1 MDIRQSEKRRRFLTL
16 GLVCLAL
23 AALLLPFLPQVIWS
37 FSHRWLFPSLLPTEW
52 GLRGWSYV
60 FSPGARLGRA
70 IITSLTISATVSLL
84 SILVGLPAGRAL
96 GLYRFRGKTLVQFLI
111 LSPAIVPAFAAAMG
125 IHIQFIR
132 YGLADTFFGVVLV
145 QLIPTLPYVVLI
157 LGGVFSS
164 YRIEVEE
171 EARTLGANQLKVLW
185 YVTLPSILPGV
196 IVAGLF
202 AFMISWGQYLL
213 TLLIGGGQV
222 LTLPILLLNFVNSGD
237 YTLASVLSLIL
248 IIPSGAILWYTS
260 RYLTRE
266 GTALGG
272 FGKL

>member
-16 GLVCLAL
+16 GLVCLVL

-248 IIPSGAILWYTS
+248 IIPSGTILWYTS

>member
-16 GLVCLAL
+16 GLVCLVL

-37 FSHRWLFPSLLPTEW
+37 FSHCWLFPSLLPTEW

-248 IIPSGAILWYTS
+248 IIPSGTILWYTS